1 MSPAFSVATV
11 PSGQKEDRDEGR
23 TCLDE
28 RLRCKEEPFK
38 MRRIIPQHL
47 PNKSGFPRTI

>member
-28 RLRCKEEPFK
+28 RLRCKAEPFYAHNYSAA
-38 MRRIIPQHL
+38 PA
-47 PNKSGFPRTI
+47 